1 MEKDAG
7 GAVRSEEV
15 SELLTRAATL
25 HETIS
30 DALGLMIVRCPTC
43 DRIEELSAED
53 VTACL
58 RTGWSTCC
66 GATMPVEKAT

>member
-1 MEKDAG
+1 MTDAKQTLV
-7 GAVRSEEV
+7 A
-15 SELLTRAATL
+15 AATL
-25 HETIS
+25 HETIA
-30 DALGLMIVRCPTC
+30 DALGLMIARCPTC

-58 RTGWSTCC
+58 RTGWPTCC